1 MIRFTLRIP
10 GELHSMLCK
19 QAAQQER
26 SLNSHILYIL
36 KTSLS
41 HEPSSGRE
49 LPGELVSLDTTE
61 NQESDSP

>member
-1 MIRFTLRIP
+1 
-10 GELHSMLCK
+10 MLCK

-36 KTSLS
+36 KTSLN